1 MMMRYALLSLIAAF
15 VAGPVAA
22 QDGPALD
29 TSDLEREVGGFQT
42 PSGLEVGFGA
52 EVRTYVDGQLALQ
65 THLTWTDQGAVQTT
79 TAANG
84 STDLSGAAGAGIH
97 IDGAPGTGLF
107 LPGDNGGTVVLHGL
121 DSDQISGLIF
131 NTADN
136 RDIRQEVNV
145 TLNVPDLTQ
154 FQKDVLGQKLDMRL
168 QDNISRALENTLR

>member
-1 MMMRYALLSLIAAF
+1 MKYAALCLIALLTTSPAL
-15 VAGPVAA
+15 A
-22 QDGPALD
+22 QDGPPLAIEE
-29 TSDLEREVGGFQT
+29 LEREVGGFQT

-84 STDLSGAAGAGIH
+84 ADLSDAAGAGIH

-154 FQKDVLGQKLDMRL
+154 FQKDVAGQQLDLRL
-168 QDNISRALENTLR
+168 QETIGRALENTLR

>member
-1 MMMRYALLSLIAAF
+1 MKYAALCLIALLAAPA
-15 VAGPVAA
+15 VA
-22 QDGPALD
+22 QDGPPLA
-29 TSDLEREVGGFQT
+29 TEELEREVGGFQT

-84 STDLSGAAGAGIH
+84 TTDLSDAAGAGIH

-154 FQKDVLGQKLDMRL
+154 FQKDVAGQQLDLRL
-168 QDNISRALENTLR
+168 QETIGRALENTLR